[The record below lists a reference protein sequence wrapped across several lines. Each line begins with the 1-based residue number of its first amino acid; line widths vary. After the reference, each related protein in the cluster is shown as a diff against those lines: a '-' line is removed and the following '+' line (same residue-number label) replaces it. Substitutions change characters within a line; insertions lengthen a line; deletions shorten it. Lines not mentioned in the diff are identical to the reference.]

1 MSMHIFSIIIFFI
14 YFIFFSFLLGGKY
27 VPRAVLVDLEPGTM
41 DSVKAGAFGQL
52 FRPDNFVFGKNSCF
66 LKNIF
71 ATCPLSN
78 VSNWTAA
85 IYMLKSTFHT
95 SKPDVRGDKIFTIIR
110 TQNIGYARKQRIALK
125 KITFKRFTRYCWL
138 SRQGIC
144 E

>member
-1 MSMHIFSIIIFFI
+1 M
-14 YFIFFSFLLGGKY
+14 
-27 VPRAVLVDLEPGTM
+27 PRAVLVDLEPGTM

-66 LKNIF
+66 LYIF
-71 ATCPLSN
+71 ATCLLSN
-78 VSNWTAA
+78 VSNWAAA

-125 KITFKRFTRYCWL
+125 KITFKRFTRYCLL

>member
-110 TQNIGYARKQRIALK
+110 TQQRIALK

>member
-1 MSMHIFSIIIFFI
+1 MHIFSIIIFF
-14 YFIFFSFLLGGKY
+14 YLFYLFFSFLLGGKY

-95 SKPDVRGDKIFTIIR
+95 SKPDVRGSKIFTIIR
-110 TQNIGYARKQRIALK
+110 TQQRIALK

>member
-1 MSMHIFSIIIFFI
+1 MHIFSIIIFFI
-14 YFIFFSFLLGGKY
+14 YFIYFFFFLGGKY

-110 TQNIGYARKQRIALK
+110 TQNIG
-125 KITFKRFTRYCWL
+125 
-138 SRQGIC
+138 
-144 E
+144 